1 MRSIA
6 IPTRPPAPAATRT
19 DNDRALSPIIDASP
33 VAGLRMR
40 LRCQVW
46 ALLPSWGQRF
56 AVRLCAP
63 KVSLGV
69 CAVIRDPRGR
79 VLVAYHPYRRAWGL
93 PGGFVAHDEQPD
105 AALRREIGEEL
116 DVAASVGPLLG
127 AHAAPDVRHLTLYYA
142 VTIAETPRVDGVEID
157 ALRYVPED
165 ELPALMDSMALV
177 WLHIAPMRAA

>member
-19 DNDRALSPIIDASP
+19 DSLCTPSDASP
-33 VAGLRMR
+33 VAGLRTR
-40 LRCQVW
+40 LRCYIW
-46 ALLPSWGQRF
+46 ALLPSWGQRL

-79 VLVAYHPYRRAWGL
+79 VLVAYHPSRRAWGL

>member
-6 IPTRPPAPAATRT
+6 LPTRPPAHAATRPDSLCT
-19 DNDRALSPIIDASP
+19 PSDASP
-33 VAGLRMR
+33 VAGLRTR
-40 LRCQVW
+40 LRCRIW
-46 ALLPSWGQRF
+46 ALLPSWGQRL

>member
-1 MRSIA
+1 MRSTA
-6 IPTRPPAPAATRT
+6 LPTRPPAHAATRPDSLCT
-19 DNDRALSPIIDASP
+19 PSDASP
-33 VAGLRMR
+33 VAGLRTR
-40 LRCQVW
+40 LRCYIW
-46 ALLPSWGQRF
+46 ALLPSWGQRL

>member
-6 IPTRPPAPAATRT
+6 LPTRPPAHAATRPDSLCT
-19 DNDRALSPIIDASP
+19 PSDASP
-33 VAGLRMR
+33 VAGLRTR
-40 LRCQVW
+40 LRCYIW
-46 ALLPSWGQRF
+46 ALLPSWGQRL

>member
-6 IPTRPPAPAATRT
+6 IPTRPPAHAATRP
-19 DNDRALSPIIDASP
+19 DSDRTPSPVRDASP
-33 VAGLRMR
+33 VAGLRTR
-40 LRCQVW
+40 LRCRVW
-46 ALLPSWGQRF
+46 ALLPSWGQRL
-56 AVRLCAP
+56 AVRFCAP

-93 PGGFVAHDEQPD
+93 PGGFVEHDEQPD

-116 DVAASVGPLLG
+116 GISASVGPLLG

-142 VTIAETPRVDGVEID
+142 VTIAETPRMDGVEID

-165 ELPALMDSMALV
+165 ELPTLMDPMALV